1 MELSTLRRKNYTVI
15 SMDNNL
21 SNFSSQDETNSTNG
35 TNEGND
41 WVLFRSFC
49 ILGVLNNVSHNL
61 VIACAKSISEGG
73 TGFVFLANVIPALV
87 LKITAPYWF
96 DHVSYNTRISVAA
109 LLMAVS
115 FALIAIG
122 SQTSSSGGMGLQLL
136 GVMFTSAQVGLGEA
150 SLLALA
156 GKCDGQLSSSRQDA
170 LGKMSSSSSKGQCL
184 TSFASGTGLSGV
196 VGFFWKWFWNDFCGF
211 SLSAT
216 LWMAILLAVA
226 YYRTYS
232 QGLWIRSL
240 ETMHKSACRTATPPQ
255 TEGEPHFGENRAL
268 QAPSAVLISSIEYAD
283 YTDYVGFA
291 TEVRDMDGWQRFN
304 LTASLWPYI
313 IPLFLVYVA
322 EYTLL
327 AGTWTAIGF
336 PVTDKQA
343 RDTFYM
349 LSNWTVRSP
358 FPYDKSIWIALEGEK
373 KAML

>member
-1 MELSTLRRKNYTVI
+1 LTCPVKERKKTGRKSPRALWSYRRKNYTI
-15 SMDNNL
+15 MSLDNNV
-21 SNFSSQDETNSTNG
+21 SKFSSQDEINATSG
-35 TNEGND
+35 TNEDND

-96 DHVSYNTRISVAA
+96 DHVGYNTRISVAA

-122 SQTSSSGGMGLQLL
+122 SHTSSSGGMGLQLL

-170 LGKMSSSSSKGQCL
+170 PGKMSSSSSSKGQCL

-196 VGFFWKWFWNDFCGF
+196 VGFFGNAFGTIFADFP
-211 SLSAT
+211 LSAT

-226 YYRTYS
+226 YYRTCQCIEVS
-232 QGLWIRSL
+232 PRISWLPRNIHVQI
-240 ETMHKSACRTATPPQ
+240 TSA
-255 TEGEPHFGENRAL
+255 EAL
-268 QAPSAVLISSIEYAD
+268 VSSYE
-283 YTDYVGFA
+283 
-291 TEVRDMDGWQRFN
+291 Q
-304 LTASLWPYI
+304 
-313 IPLFLVYVA
+313 
-322 EYTLL
+322 
-327 AGTWTAIGF
+327 
-336 PVTDKQA
+336 
-343 RDTFYM
+343 
-349 LSNWTVRSP
+349 
-358 FPYDKSIWIALEGEK
+358 
-373 KAML
+373 